1 MENKNLKY
9 FLISLACGILLWVA
23 GMRYFYGKAEKKAQ
37 QNQVNKVLTIGQQQA
52 AINTQIIKH
61 YENIDSLSA
70 VLDSLNVL
78 HSTKSVSELQADV
91 DSIYNR

>member
-9 FLISLACGILLWVA
+9 ALICLACGMLLWGA
-23 GMRYFYGKAEKKAQ
+23 GMRYFYGLAEKKAQ
-37 QNQVNKVLTIGQQQA
+37 QNQVNKVLTVGQQQA
-52 AINTQIIKH
+52 AINTQILKH

-78 HSTKSVSELQADV
+78 HSTKSVGQLQTTV

>member
-1 MENKNLKY
+1 M
-9 FLISLACGILLWVA
+9 LLWGA
-23 GMRYFYGKAEKKAQ
+23 GMRYFYGLAEKKAQ
-37 QNQVNKVLTIGQQQA
+37 QNQVNKVLTVGQQQA
-52 AINTQIIKH
+52 AINTQILKH

-78 HSTKSVSELQADV
+78 HSTKSVGQLQTTV